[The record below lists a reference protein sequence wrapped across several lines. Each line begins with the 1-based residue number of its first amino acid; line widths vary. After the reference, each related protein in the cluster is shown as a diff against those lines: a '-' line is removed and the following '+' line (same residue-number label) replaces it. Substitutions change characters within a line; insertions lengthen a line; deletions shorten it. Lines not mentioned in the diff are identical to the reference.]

1 MGSKQYE
8 HLLCNTND
16 LNTVRKMLDFF
27 YLTYAKVMEIASP
40 NEVS

>member
-16 LNTVRKMLDFF
+16 LNSVRKMLDFLS
-27 YLTYAKVMEIASP
+27 YTKVMEIASP
-40 NEVS
+40 NEFS